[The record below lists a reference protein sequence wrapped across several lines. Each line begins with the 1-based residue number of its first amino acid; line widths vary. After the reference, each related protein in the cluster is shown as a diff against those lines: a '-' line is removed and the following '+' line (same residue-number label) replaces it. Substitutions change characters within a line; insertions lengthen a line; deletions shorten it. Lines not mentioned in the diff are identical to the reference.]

1 MTSNYEDLI
10 PKRVL
15 FNLREIEN
23 LGLIKIATIKKI
35 LSKGEISYI
44 RIGNKLHITR
54 SELIRYLKIN
64 TLLCLTLQNRFI
76 RGKPR

>member
-23 LGLIKIATIKKI
+23 LGLIKIPTIKKI
-35 LSKGEISYI
+35 LSKGEITYI
-44 RIGNKLHITR
+44 RIGNKFHIAR
-54 SELIRYLKIN
+54 NELIRYLEAN
-64 TLLCLTLQNRFI
+64 TFAVAS
-76 RGKPR
+76 